1 MVLPHVAGSANSVVD
16 ISDTFKLRELQTI
29 LYYMDIPGLNLTRQ
43 DKPYVHGNAVDPTSQ
58 FVVAFDRGMDVIRTY
73 AVGWDE
79 RLTELGTISTDTGVR
94 PRHGVFVKG
103 DQPRENKDTDISVY
117 AGRIVEQSMGVRSG
131 VS

>member
-58 FVVAFDRGMDVIRTY
+58 FVVAFDRGMDVIR
-73 AVGWDE
+73 
-79 RLTELGTISTDTGVR
+79 LGT
-94 PRHGVFVKG
+94 VFL
-103 DQPRENKDTDISVY
+103 
-117 AGRIVEQSMGVRSG
+117 
-131 VS
+131 